1 MIPNTQPS
9 LVELVQTMIDRSLTE
24 THTCLP
30 GIVESF
36 DEATQLAKVNPA
48 IKRLARASGSVAIPP
63 ILDVPVVF
71 PSAGG
76 YSITFPVSAGDE
88 VLLVF
93 SERAIDNWL
102 SQGGVH
108 DPYAVRKHD
117 YTDAFAIIGIHSNS
131 RAISSYATDGL
142 EIRNDAGTT
151 KIKLTSTAVT
161 IDISTLGGATFNA
174 DGSVVFKNGASITA
188 GGNFVSG
195 TGITLNTHV
204 HGSSGPPTG

>member
-1 MIPNTQPS
+1 M
-9 LVELVQTMIDRSLTE
+9 VDRSLTE

-36 DEATQLAKVNPA
+36 NAATQLAKVNPA
-48 IKRLARASGSVAIPP
+48 IKRLARSSGSVAIPP

-102 SQGGVH
+102 SHGGVQE
-108 DPYAVRKHD
+108 PYTVRKHD

-131 RAISSYATDGL
+131 KAISSYATDGL
-142 EIRNDAGTT
+142 EIRHNTSGT
-151 KIKLTSTAVT
+151 KISVTSSEVG
-161 IDISTLGGATFNA
+161 IDIDSSRVVTYNA
-174 DGSVVFKNGASITA
+174 DKSVTFGNGASITA
-188 GGNFVSG
+188 DGNFVSG